1 MSKDSKNPYL
11 QHSWGKT
18 ADQKRKEQEYNRR
31 YYDLHKKDKWGV
43 GEETRQA
50 PSTSENVSSNRPMAR
65 QKNVT
70 EGGNGVQRR
79 GEGLNTG
86 SVGTDQYGRSEV
98 VGAVRDKKNS
108 PSSIEADESR
118 RYARDRNMLNNRRD
132 KNWERYSNYEA
143 QGNTP
148 EVQKEIDAG
157 TWDRD
162 KYLKYHGYLPQKVE
176 DEAVKAERDLKA
188 LASKRRASAM
198 ARTAQAQAVPP
209 SQINTNA
216 SPYGRPVQKVNPY
229 KSDAYANS
237 ARTNGVA
244 ASPSSIEARKTAGRY
259 QDRRAAS
266 SAARSNAAAESEQAR
281 MSVSEAK
288 IRKRN
293 AAMARAAAAA
303 ESAQAHQQVAKGR
316 YDDFKKSKT
325 YEMQEQAKRKD
336 VQEKAAY
343 QERQNEVKKAIS
355 KKNGIQNEITNI
367 NNTIKRLQKED
378 PKGNAI
384 KINSLYKQ
392 LDDKKTAYKNMQAY
406 INALNF

>member
-1 MSKDSKNPYL
+1 MSKDFKNPYL

-31 YYDLHKKDKWGV
+31 YYELHKKDKWGV
-43 GEETRQA
+43 GEETRQT

-86 SVGTDQYGRSEV
+86 SVGTNQYGRSEV
-98 VGAVRDKKNS
+98 VGAVRDKKDS
-108 PSSIEADESR
+108 EVRYYPHHKGDPSEVLDAIR
-118 RYARDRNMLNNRRD
+118 AR
-132 KNWERYSNYEA
+132 
-143 QGNTP
+143 
-148 EVQKEIDAG
+148 
-157 TWDRD
+157 
-162 KYLKYHGYLPQKVE
+162 
-176 DEAVKAERDLKA
+176 
-188 LASKRRASAM
+188 KRVRAPSQ
-198 ARTAQAQAVPP
+198 TVPP

-237 ARTNGVA
+237 AKTNGVA
-244 ASPSSIEARKTAGRY
+244 ASPSSIEARITAGRY

-303 ESAQAHQQVAKGR
+303 ESAQAHQQASQER
-316 YDDFKKSKT
+316 YNDFKKSKT

-336 VQEKAAY
+336 AQEKAAY
-343 QERQNEVKKAIS
+343 QERQNEIKKAIS
-355 KKNGIQNEITNI
+355 KKNSIQNEITNI
-367 NNTIKRLQKED
+367 SNTIKRLQKED

-392 LDDKKTAYKNMQAY
+392 LDDKKMAYKNMQAY